1 MNILLCCA
9 AGMSTSLLVT
19 KMQKAAADQGLEC
32 KIWAESADLAK
43 GQMDHADV
51 VLLGPQVRY
60 LLAQFKKLGE
70 EKGIPV
76 DAINPV
82 HYGMC
87 NGPEVLKT
95 ALTLIN
101 NNK

>member
-19 KMQKAAADQGLEC
+19 KMEAYAKDQGIDA
-32 KIWAESADLAK
+32 KIWAVGASEVNNHIDN
-43 GQMDHADV
+43 ADV
-51 VLLGPQVRY
+51 LLLGPQVRY
-60 LLAQFKKLGE
+60 LLPKMKTLGA

-87 NGPEVLKT
+87 NGPEVVKFAQNLVK
-95 ALTLIN
+95 
-101 NNK
+101 K